1 MAKAQPGTSI
11 VTLKIALRDI
21 RPPVWRRLMVPGK
34 MNLGQFSEVILAAMG
49 WNGYHLHAFDIGG
62 EQYGDQSNT
71 ENVANEN
78 RLTLNHIV
86 KSGLVRF
93 VYTYDFGDDWDHV
106 VMIEKPGP
114 LSKAYSTPP
123 VSLASATARPRIAA
137 GPAAT
142 RRCWGFW
149 PIPAIP
155 NGTSESNGSAR
166 NSTRRLSTS
175 PASTRFWPQGSSR
188 ARAGGAVPRSAACQ
202 DARIA
207 ASRTWVCLGI
217 RSKATEAAAW
227 KAALPRAAW
236 KAAGGDGGIRTLDRA
251 LQPYNGLANRR
262 LQPLG
267 HISIPSADVICLTGW
282 RLASLVAGCLVA
294 GRGPLRK
301 QGEAPKRCAF
311 ATVPGECR
319 IGGRFMAIGCLM

>member
-106 VMIEKPGP
+106 VTIEKPRPAVEGLFYPACIAGKRNCPPEDCGGP
-114 LSKAYSTPP
+114 
-123 VSLASATARPRIAA
+123 
-137 GPAAT
+137 
-142 RRCWGFW
+142 
-149 PIPAIP
+149 
-155 NGTSESNGSAR
+155 
-166 NSTRRLSTS
+166 
-175 PASTRFWPQGSSR
+175 
-188 ARAGGAVPRSAACQ
+188 GGYEEM
-202 DARIA
+202 
-207 ASRTWVCLGI
+207 LGI
-217 RSKATEAAAW
+217 LADPGHPERDERIEWLGEEFDSEAFDIARVNTILAARF
-227 KAALPRAAW
+227 K
-236 KAAGGDGGIRTLDRA
+236 
-251 LQPYNGLANRR
+251 
-262 LQPLG
+262 
-267 HISIPSADVICLTGW
+267 
-282 RLASLVAGCLVA
+282 
-294 GRGPLRK
+294 
-301 QGEAPKRCAF
+301 
-311 ATVPGECR
+311 PG
-319 IGGRFMAIGCLM
+319 